1 VDRWKFQQMI
11 PFTLSDDEWERI
23 VLVFMNIQEIATM
36 ERMSLIVSKGMEYVD
51 ILYQVVLERGKMI
64 ENIGELKREIS
75 DVQAENRKL
84 RDFRSRIIQAY
95 KDMEHNG
102 EC

>member
-1 VDRWKFQQMI
+1 MDRWKFQQMI
-11 PFTLSDDEWERI
+11 PFTLSDGEWERI
-23 VLVFMNIQEIATM
+23 ELVFMNIQEIATM

-64 ENIGELKREIS
+64 EDIGELKREIS

-95 KDMEHNG
+95 KDMERNG

>member
-1 VDRWKFQQMI
+1 MDRWKFQQMV
-11 PFTLSDDEWERI
+11 PKALSDDEWERI
-23 VLVFMNIQEIATM
+23 ELVYMNIQEIATM

-51 ILYQVVLERGKMI
+51 ILYRVALERGKLV
-64 ENIGELKREIS
+64 EDIGNLKREIS
-75 DVQAENRKL
+75 AVQAENRKL
-84 RDFRSRIIQAY
+84 RDFRSRIVQAY

>member
-1 VDRWKFQQMI
+1 MDRWKFQQMI
-11 PFTLSDDEWERI
+11 PNALSDDEWERI
-23 VLVFMNIQEIATM
+23 ELVFMNIQEIATM

-51 ILYQVVLERGKMI
+51 ILYQAVLERGKLI
-64 ENIGELKREIS
+64 EDIGNLKREIS
-75 DVQAENRKL
+75 AVQAENRKL
-84 RDFRSRIIQAY
+84 RDFRSRIVQAY